1 MDNILNSLKNVY
13 QNLKKETLQ
22 NKAFFF
28 LLLMLLVL
36 PLGHAVNSFAV
47 ALFVLAAIVSSRKG
61 GIKLEFVLLLPILL
75 YFLMAVSLIWTLD
88 TSETLKALGKVVPI
102 ILIPIAFIIMP
113 KFSESSKQ
121 NLLKYYSYGIS
132 ISSFLF
138 LLNANVKYFLLGNI
152 EVFFYHELVTK
163 EVNAIHVS
171 VFVAIGFFYFL
182 NKKSKTWADRICMMV
197 LALFILLLSSKN
209 IIIVFVLLTV
219 VHELIN
225 FFRNK
230 NKSYILLLIV
240 PLALAAVFFTSN
252 IADRFLIEFQS
263 NEKSGTINQDI
274 GQGQVLNV
282 SVAEAWNTD
291 KFSDNQYFPGTA
303 FRVYQVRIFAELLQE
318 EPIFFTGY
326 GLNATDAKILAKARE
341 HSIFMGNETH
351 EGYHDKNFHNQYIQ
365 FFAEL
370 GIFGFLLI
378 VAMLGINLY
387 NGLHRRDFVHICFAI
402 LMISLFLTESFL
414 ARQRGIIFFT
424 AFYCLFNSGLFNKEN
439 SKIQRQ

>member
-1 MDNILNSLKNVY
+1 
-13 QNLKKETLQ
+13 
-22 NKAFFF
+22 
-28 LLLMLLVL
+28 MLLVL
-36 PLGHAVNSFAV
+36 PLGHAVNSIAV
-47 ALFVLAAIVSSRKG
+47 GIFVFAAIISSKKET
-61 GIKLEFVLLLPILL
+61 IKLEWVFVLPILI
-75 YFLMAVSLIWTLD
+75 YFLMSFSLIWSID
-88 TSETLKALGKVVPI
+88 ASETLKALGKVVPI

-113 KFSESSKQ
+113 KFSDRSKE
-121 NLLKYYSYGIS
+121 NFLKYYSYGIS

-138 LLNANVKYFLLGNI
+138 LAKAVVRYFISGNA

-171 VFVAIGFFYFL
+171 VFVAIAFFYFL
-182 NKKSKTWADRICMMV
+182 NRKSKSLIVLICM
-197 LALFILLLSSKN
+197 LILSIFILLLSSKN

-219 VHELIN
+219 ARELYILI
-225 FFRNK
+225 RNRK
-230 NKSYILLLIV
+230 ISYILLLIIPV
-240 PLALAAVFFTSN
+240 GLAVVFFTSN
-252 IADRFLIEFQS
+252 IADRFLIELKS
-263 NEKSGTINQDI
+263 NEKSGTINETFD
-274 GQGQVLNV
+274 QGQVLNV
-282 SVAEAWNTD
+282 SVSEAWKTE

-303 FRVYQVRIFAELLQE
+303 FRVYQVRIFTELLQE

-387 NGLHRRDFVHICFAI
+387 NGLIRSDFVHICFAI

-424 AFYCLFNSGLFNKEN
+424 AFYCLFNSGLNRK
-439 SKIQRQ
+439 K

>member
-1 MDNILNSLKNVY
+1 MNSLKNVY
-13 QNLKKETLQ
+13 QNLKVETLQ

-47 ALFVLAAIVSSRKG
+47 ALFVLAAIISSRKES
-61 GIKLEFVLLLPILL
+61 IKLEFVLLLPILL
-75 YFLMAVSLIWTLD
+75 YFLMALSVIWTLD
-88 TSETLKALGKVVPI
+88 TSETLKALGKVVPLA
-102 ILIPIAFIIMP
+102 LIPLAFIIMP
-113 KFSESSKQ
+113 RFSESSKQ
-121 NLLKYYSYGIS
+121 NLLKYYSYGVS

-138 LLNANVKYFLLGNI
+138 LIKAVVRYFLSGNS

-171 VFVAIGFFYFL
+171 VFVAVAFFYFL
-182 NKKSKTWADRICMMV
+182 HLKSKFWIDRICMLILSV
-197 LALFILLLSSKN
+197 FILLLSSKN
-209 IIIVFVLLTV
+209 IILVFVLLTV
-219 VHELIN
+219 IYELYN

-230 NKSYILLLIV
+230 NKSYILLLIIPV
-240 PLALAAVFFTSN
+240 GIAVVFFTTN
-252 IADRFLIEFQS
+252 ISERFLIEFQS
-263 NEKSGTINQDI
+263 NEKSGTINQNI

-282 SVAEAWNTD
+282 SVAEAWNTE
-291 KFSDNQYFPGTA
+291 KFHDNQYFPGTA

-326 GLNATDAKILAKARE
+326 GLNATDSKILTKAKE

-351 EGYHDKNFHNQYIQ
+351 EGYHDKNFHNQYVQ

-387 NGLHRRDFVHICFAI
+387 NGLYRKDFVHICFAI

-424 AFYCLFNSGLFNKEN
+424 AFYCLFNSGLFSNRKTEL
-439 SKIQRQ
+439 Q